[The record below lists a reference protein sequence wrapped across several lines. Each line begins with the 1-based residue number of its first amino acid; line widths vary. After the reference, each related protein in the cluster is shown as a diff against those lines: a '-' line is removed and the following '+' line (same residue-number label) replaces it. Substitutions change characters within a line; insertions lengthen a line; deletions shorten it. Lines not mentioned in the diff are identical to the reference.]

1 MIEHM
6 SQHANCSRDDAKRQE
21 RELANER
28 EAAQARLKALEEQV
42 KAGKVKKEEEKR
54 RKKAAQ
60 AEAKEKEAR
69 LALQRA
75 EIEAARERERELQR
89 QLEAIDNEDSSDDE
103 GPQDITPQ
111 ASTPTLGSRELETK
125 EVSSPQA
132 HPAIPPIPTVRA
144 EASLSPIISPP
155 ILSPPII
162 SPPVGSPPV
171 ASPPAVPET
180 ETRNPFLKKLGQGGQ
195 PSSAPISFPVTS
207 PPAQPKVSTNPF
219 HQMTQE
225 QITRGAESAQAQP
238 TGGRPSRARPEED
251 EWSVVGSDKDDSS
264 DEEGP
269 GVGRARDLASLLFG
283 TMGPPRP
290 LSAADNKA
298 GSTPTSPATNF
309 AAGATAT
316 SPPAPPPPPPMMPGS
331 GPPPPPPMPG
341 MGAPG
346 APPPPPPMPFSGS
359 APVAARPAALLG
371 EIQMGRALK
380 KTETKDKS
388 GAAVAGRVLD

>member
-1 MIEHM
+1 
-6 SQHANCSRDDAKRQE
+6 
-21 RELANER
+21 
-28 EAAQARLKALEEQV
+28 V
-42 KAGKVKKEEEKR
+42 KAGKVKKEEERR

-69 LALQRA
+69 LAVQRA

-89 QLEAIDNEDSSDDE
+89 QLEAIDNDNSSDDE

-111 ASTPTLGSRELETK
+111 ASTPTQGSQELERK

-132 HPAIPPIPTVRA
+132 HPAIPPVPTIRT
-144 EASLSPIISPP
+144 EASPSPIISPP
-155 ILSPPII
+155 TVSSPVVSPPVI
-162 SPPVGSPPV
+162 SPP
-171 ASPPAVPET
+171 ALPET
-180 ETRNPFLKKLGQGGQ
+180 ETRNPFLKKLGQAGQ

-207 PPAQPKVSTNPF
+207 PPAQSEVSTNPF
-219 HQMTQE
+219 HRMTQE
-225 QITRGAESAQAQP
+225 HMTRGAEPVQAQA

-298 GSTPTSPATNF
+298 GSTPTSPAAHF
-309 AAGATAT
+309 ASGPTGAA
-316 SPPAPPPPPPMMPGS
+316 PPAPPPPPPSMMPGS

-341 MGAPG
+341 VGAPG
-346 APPPPPPMPFSGS
+346 APPPPPPMPTSSG

-371 EIQMGRALK
+371 EIQMGKQLK

-388 GAAVAGRVLD
+388 AAAVAGRVLD